1 MQATM
6 SWCEQR
12 FHYRFKDDIL
22 LQTALTHRSHS
33 VDNNERLE
41 FLGDAALD
49 LVISE
54 LLYQSY
60 SGQTEGSLSRM
71 RSSLV
76 KGNTLAELAKE
87 LDVGDYLILG
97 KGENTS
103 GGRERLSLLADAL
116 EAMIG
121 AIFLDG
127 GYVAVK
133 NVIIKIFDS
142 RIQALDPKSEHKD
155 HKSILQEKLQGE
167 KQGLPVY
174 SLVRSIGDHNKTF
187 VVECSIKSG
196 EIVTQASGKT
206 LRVAEQKAAS
216 KALQAM
222 QND

>member
-103 GGRERLSLLADAL
+103 GGRERLSLLSDAF

>member
-1 MQATM
+1 MQATT

-12 FHYRFKDDIL
+12 FHYRFKDDFL

-60 SGQTEGSLSRM
+60 SEQTEGYLSRM

-87 LDVGDYLILG
+87 LDVGGYLILG

-155 HKSILQEKLQGE
+155 HKSILQEKLQGV

-174 SLVRSIGDHNKTF
+174 SLVRSVGDHNKTF

>member
-22 LQTALTHRSHS
+22 LQTALTHRSYS

-103 GGRERLSLLADAL
+103 GGRERLSLLSDAL

-174 SLVRSIGDHNKTF
+174 SLVRSVGDHNKTF

>member
-1 MQATM
+1 MQATT

-33 VDNNERLE
+33 ADNNERLE

-54 LLYQSY
+54 FLYQSY
-60 SGQTEGSLSRM
+60 SKQTEGSLSRM
-71 RSSLV
+71 RSNLV

-103 GGRERLSLLADAL
+103 GGRERLSLLSDAL

-155 HKSILQEKLQGE
+155 HKSILQEKLQGV

-174 SLVRSIGDHNKTF
+174 SLVRSVGDHNKTF

>member
-103 GGRERLSLLADAL
+103 GGRERLSLLSDAL

-155 HKSILQEKLQGE
+155 HKSILQEKLQGV

>member
-1 MQATM
+1 MQATT

-60 SGQTEGSLSRM
+60 SEQTEGSLSRM

-103 GGRERLSLLADAL
+103 GGRERLSLLSDAL

-155 HKSILQEKLQGE
+155 HKSILQEKLQGV

-174 SLVRSIGDHNKTF
+174 SLVRSVGDHNKTF

>member
-60 SGQTEGSLSRM
+60 SEQTEGYLSRM

-103 GGRERLSLLADAL
+103 GGRERLSLLSDAL

-155 HKSILQEKLQGE
+155 HKSILQEKLQGV

-174 SLVRSIGDHNKTF
+174 SLVRSVGDHNKTF

>member
-54 LLYQSY
+54 FLYQSY
-60 SGQTEGSLSRM
+60 SKQTEGSLSRI

-103 GGRERLSLLADAL
+103 GGRERLSLLSDAL

-155 HKSILQEKLQGE
+155 HKSILQEKLQGV

-174 SLVRSIGDHNKTF
+174 TLVRSVGDHNKTF
-187 VVECSIKSG
+187 VVECSIHSG

>member
-33 VDNNERLE
+33 ADNNERLE

-60 SGQTEGSLSRM
+60 SKQTEGSLSRM

-103 GGRERLSLLADAL
+103 GGRERLSLLSDAL

-155 HKSILQEKLQGE
+155 HKSILQEKLQGV

-174 SLVRSIGDHNKTF
+174 TLVRSVGDHNKTF

>member
-41 FLGDAALD
+41 FLGAAALD

-60 SGQTEGSLSRM
+60 SEQTEGYLSRM

-103 GGRERLSLLADAL
+103 GGRERLSLLSDAL

-155 HKSILQEKLQGE
+155 HKSILQEKLQGV

-174 SLVRSIGDHNKTF
+174 TLVRSVGDHNKTF
-187 VVECSIKSG
+187 VVECSIQSG

>member
-1 MQATM
+1 M
-6 SWCEQR
+6 SWCEQM

-33 VDNNERLE
+33 ANNNERLE
-41 FLGDAALD
+41 FLGDAVLD

-54 LLYQSY
+54 LLYQFY
-60 SGQTEGSLSRM
+60 SEQTEGSLSRM

-76 KGNTLAELAKE
+76 KGDTLAALAKE
-87 LDVGDYLILG
+87 LDLGEYLVLG

-103 GGRERLSLLADAL
+103 GGRERLSLLSNAL
-116 EAMIG
+116 EAVIG

-127 GYVAVK
+127 GYLEAK
-133 NVIIKIFDS
+133 NAIIKIFDA
-142 RIQALDPKSEHKD
+142 RIQVLDPKSEHKD
-155 HKSILQEKLQGE
+155 HKSILQEKLQAM
-167 KQGLPVY
+167 KQQLPEY
-174 SLVRSIGDHNKTF
+174 SLIRSEGNHNKSF
-187 VVECSIKSG
+187 IVQCSIKSG

-206 LRVAEQKAAS
+206 LRVAEQQAAS

>member
-1 MQATM
+1 MQATT

-22 LQTALTHRSHS
+22 LQTALTHRSYS

-103 GGRERLSLLADAL
+103 GGRERLSLLSDAL

>member
-103 GGRERLSLLADAL
+103 GGRERLSLLSDAL

-155 HKSILQEKLQGE
+155 HKSILQEKLQGV

-174 SLVRSIGDHNKTF
+174 TLVRSIGDHNKTF

>member
-97 KGENTS
+97 KGENVS
-103 GGRERLSLLADAL
+103 GGRERLSLLSDAL

-174 SLVRSIGDHNKTF
+174 SLVRSTGDHNKTF

>member
-1 MQATM
+1 MQATT

-60 SGQTEGSLSRM
+60 SEQTEGYLSRM

-87 LDVGDYLILG
+87 LDVGGYLILG

-103 GGRERLSLLADAL
+103 GGRERLSLLSDAL

-174 SLVRSIGDHNKTF
+174 SLFRSIGDHNKTF

>member
-33 VDNNERLE
+33 ADNNERLE

-60 SGQTEGSLSRM
+60 SKQTEGSLSRM

-103 GGRERLSLLADAL
+103 GGRERLSLLSDAL

-155 HKSILQEKLQGE
+155 HKSILQEKLQGV

-174 SLVRSIGDHNKTF
+174 SLVRSVGDHNKTF

>member
-1 MQATM
+1 M

-12 FHYRFKDDIL
+12 FHYRFKDDVL

-33 VDNNERLE
+33 ANNNERLE
-41 FLGDAALD
+41 FLGDAVLD

-54 LLYQSY
+54 LLYQFY
-60 SGQTEGSLSRM
+60 SEQTEGSLSRM

-76 KGNTLAELAKE
+76 KGDTLAALAKE
-87 LDVGDYLILG
+87 LDLGEYLVLG

-103 GGRERLSLLADAL
+103 GGRERLSLLSNAL
-116 EAMIG
+116 EAVIG

-127 GYVAVK
+127 GYLEAK
-133 NVIIKIFDS
+133 NAIIKIFDA
-142 RIQALDPKSEHKD
+142 RIQVLDPKSEHKD
-155 HKSILQEKLQGE
+155 HKSILQEKLQAM
-167 KQGLPVY
+167 KQQLPEY
-174 SLVRSIGDHNKTF
+174 SLIRREGHHNKSF
-187 VVECSIKSG
+187 IVQCSIKSG

-206 LRVAEQKAAS
+206 LRVAEQQAAS

>member
-33 VDNNERLE
+33 ADNNERLE

-54 LLYQSY
+54 FLYQSY
-60 SGQTEGSLSRM
+60 SKQTEGSLSRM
-71 RSSLV
+71 RSNLV

-103 GGRERLSLLADAL
+103 GGRERLSLLSDAL

-155 HKSILQEKLQGE
+155 HKSILQEKLQGV

-174 SLVRSIGDHNKTF
+174 TLVRSVGDHNKTF

>member
-60 SGQTEGSLSRM
+60 SEQTEGSLSRM

-103 GGRERLSLLADAL
+103 GGRERLSLLSDAL

-133 NVIIKIFDS
+133 NVIIKIFNS

>member
-1 MQATM
+1 MQATT

-87 LDVGDYLILG
+87 LDVGGYLILG

-103 GGRERLSLLADAL
+103 GGRERLSLLSDAL

>member
-1 MQATM
+1 M

-33 VDNNERLE
+33 ANNNERLE
-41 FLGDAALD
+41 FLGDAVLD

-54 LLYQSY
+54 FLYLFY
-60 SGQTEGSLSRM
+60 SEQTEGSLSRM
-71 RSSLV
+71 RSNLV
-76 KGNTLAELAKE
+76 KGDTLAALAKE
-87 LDVGDYLILG
+87 LNLGDYLVLG

-103 GGRERLSLLADAL
+103 GGRERLSLLSNSL
-116 EAMIG
+116 EAVIG

-127 GYVAVK
+127 GYVAAK
-133 NVIIKIFDS
+133 NVIMKIFDS
-142 RIQALDPKSEHKD
+142 RIQTLDPKSENKD
-155 HKSILQEKLQGE
+155 HKSILQEKLQAM
-167 KQGLPVY
+167 KQQLPEY
-174 SLVRSIGDHNKTF
+174 SLMRSEGNHNISF
-187 VVECSIKSG
+187 IVQCSIKSG

-216 KALQAM
+216 KALEAM

>member
-1 MQATM
+1 MTGVQTCALPI
-6 SWCEQR
+6 C
-12 FHYRFKDDIL
+12 YRFKDDIL

-103 GGRERLSLLADAL
+103 GGRERLSLLSDAL

>member
-33 VDNNERLE
+33 ADNNERLE

-60 SGQTEGSLSRM
+60 SKQTEGSLSRM
-71 RSSLV
+71 RSNLV

-103 GGRERLSLLADAL
+103 GGRERLSLLSDAL

-155 HKSILQEKLQGE
+155 HKSILQEKLQGV

-174 SLVRSIGDHNKTF
+174 SLVRSVGDHNKTF
-187 VVECSIKSG
+187 VVECSIQSG

>member
-1 MQATM
+1 M

-12 FHYRFKDDIL
+12 FHYRFKDDVL

-33 VDNNERLE
+33 ANNNERLE
-41 FLGDAALD
+41 FLGDAVLD

-54 LLYQSY
+54 LLYQFY
-60 SGQTEGSLSRM
+60 SEQTEGSLSRM

-76 KGNTLAELAKE
+76 KGDTLAALAKE
-87 LDVGDYLILG
+87 LDLGEYLVLG

-103 GGRERLSLLADAL
+103 GGRERLSLLSNAL
-116 EAMIG
+116 EAVIG

-127 GYVAVK
+127 GYLEAK
-133 NVIIKIFDS
+133 NAIIKIFDT
-142 RIQALDPKSEHKD
+142 RIQVLDPKSEHKD
-155 HKSILQEKLQGE
+155 HKSILQEKLQAM
-167 KQGLPVY
+167 KQQLPEY
-174 SLVRSIGDHNKTF
+174 SLMRSEGNHNKF
-187 VVECSIKSG
+187 FIVQCSIKSG

-206 LRVAEQKAAS
+206 LRVAEQQAAS

>member
-33 VDNNERLE
+33 ADNNERLE

-60 SGQTEGSLSRM
+60 SKQTEGSLSRM

-103 GGRERLSLLADAL
+103 GGRERLSLLSDAL

-155 HKSILQEKLQGE
+155 HKSILQEKLQGV

-174 SLVRSIGDHNKTF
+174 SLVRSVGDHNKTF
-187 VVECSIKSG
+187 VVECSIQSG

>member
-12 FHYRFKDDIL
+12 FHYRFKDDVL

-33 VDNNERLE
+33 ANNNERLE
-41 FLGDAALD
+41 FLGDAVLD

-54 LLYQSY
+54 LLYQFY
-60 SGQTEGSLSRM
+60 SEQTEGSLSRM

-76 KGNTLAELAKE
+76 KGDTLAALAKE
-87 LDVGDYLILG
+87 LDLGEYLVLG

-103 GGRERLSLLADAL
+103 GGRERLSLLSNAL
-116 EAMIG
+116 EAVIG

-127 GYVAVK
+127 GYLEAK
-133 NVIIKIFDS
+133 NAIIKIFDA
-142 RIQALDPKSEHKD
+142 RIQVLDPKSEHKD
-155 HKSILQEKLQGE
+155 HKSILQEKLQAM
-167 KQGLPVY
+167 KQQLPEY
-174 SLVRSIGDHNKTF
+174 SLICSEGNHNKSF
-187 VVECSIKSG
+187 IVQCSIKSG

-206 LRVAEQKAAS
+206 LRVAEQQAAS

>member
-1 MQATM
+1 MQATT

-33 VDNNERLE
+33 ADNNERLE

-60 SGQTEGSLSRM
+60 SEQTEGSLSRM

-97 KGENTS
+97 KGENAS
-103 GGRERLSLLADAL
+103 GGRERLSLLSDAL

-155 HKSILQEKLQGE
+155 HKSILQEKLQGV

-174 SLVRSIGDHNKTF
+174 SLVRSVGDHNKTF

>member
-103 GGRERLSLLADAL
+103 GGRERLSLLSDAL

-142 RIQALDPKSEHKD
+142 RIQALDPKSEHTD

>member
-60 SGQTEGSLSRM
+60 SEQTEGYLSRM

-87 LDVGDYLILG
+87 LDVGGYLILG

-103 GGRERLSLLADAL
+103 GGRERLSLLSDAL

-155 HKSILQEKLQGE
+155 HKSVLQEKLQGV

-174 SLVRSIGDHNKTF
+174 SLVRSVGDHNKTF

>member
-12 FHYRFKDDIL
+12 FHYRFKDDVL

-33 VDNNERLE
+33 ANNNERLE
-41 FLGDAALD
+41 FLGDAVLD

-54 LLYQSY
+54 LLYQFY
-60 SGQTEGSLSRM
+60 SEQTEGSLSRM

-76 KGNTLAELAKE
+76 KGDTLAALAKE
-87 LDVGDYLILG
+87 LDLGEYLVLG

-103 GGRERLSLLADAL
+103 GGRERLSLLSNAL
-116 EAMIG
+116 EAVIG

-127 GYVAVK
+127 GYLEAK
-133 NVIIKIFDS
+133 NAIIKIFDA
-142 RIQALDPKSEHKD
+142 RIQVLDPKSEHKD
-155 HKSILQEKLQGE
+155 HKSILQEKLQE
-167 KQGLPVY
+167 MKQQLPEY
-174 SLVRSIGDHNKTF
+174 SLIRSEGNHNKSF
-187 VVECSIKSG
+187 IVQCSIKSG
-196 EIVTQASGKT
+196 KIVTQASGKT
-206 LRVAEQKAAS
+206 LRVAEQQAAT

>member
-33 VDNNERLE
+33 ADNNERLE

-60 SGQTEGSLSRM
+60 SRQTEGSLSRM
-71 RSSLV
+71 RSNLV

-103 GGRERLSLLADAL
+103 GGRERLSLLSDAL

-155 HKSILQEKLQGE
+155 HKSILQEKLQGV

-174 SLVRSIGDHNKTF
+174 TLVRSVGDHNKTC
-187 VVECSIKSG
+187 VVECSIQSG